1 MRVGQNNGLVY
12 QWTKKGPRPRQPK
25 DQRYENA
32 YLFGAVCPGCGS
44 GARAHHAARRQQ
56 GDAEASRGDRPRG
69 GISCLS
75 PCHPRPG
82 RLAHDGQTQGPGQHH
97 PGAAAASL
105 SPTQCPGKHLAVS
118 APDLSLKPRI
128 CPLCRHPRCV
138 PQRLAQAPPRNRPHR
153 IHCNPAVGHHR
164 LIPMKAGINCTG
176 GRKIQAVRV
185 NPTTPS

>member
-1 MRVGQNNGLVY
+1 MDQERPKAAPAEGPEIRECLTLRGGLPGV
-12 QWTKKGPRPRQPK
+12 W
-25 DQRYENA
+25 QR
-32 YLFGAVCPGCGS
+32 S
-44 GARAHHAARRQQ
+44 RAHHAARRQQ

-82 RLAHDGQTQGPGQHH
+82 RLAHHRQTQGPGQHH

-138 PQRLAQAPPRNRPHR
+138 PGRLAQAPPRNRPHR